1 MSQADG
7 YVRIVT
13 QNDTAEAQ
21 RSTEQLGDAIQEAL
35 DTSPADKMTD
45 VLLDIQKSIAAAL
58 CEKEVGK
65 VMEVLIEGKLPEENI
80 FCGRTRRDA
89 PEIDGLVF
97 VSSEEE
103 LYSGDFVTVRIREAG
118 DYDLMG
124 DVVYGYEFSE

>member
-1 MSQADG
+1 M
-7 YVRIVT
+7 
-13 QNDTAEAQ
+13 
-21 RSTEQLGDAIQEAL
+21 
-35 DTSPADKMTD
+35 
-45 VLLDIQKSIAAAL
+45 DIQKSIAAAL

-103 LYSGDFVTVRIREAG
+103 LYSGDFIAVRIREAG

-124 DVVYGYEFSE
+124 DVVYGYEFGE

>member
-1 MSQADG
+1 M
-7 YVRIVT
+7 
-13 QNDTAEAQ
+13 
-21 RSTEQLGDAIQEAL
+21 
-35 DTSPADKMTD
+35 
-45 VLLDIQKSIAAAL
+45 DIQKSIAAAL

-124 DVVYGYEFSE
+124 DVVYGNDLANKLSHAARGYDSGILAVLFPDLSQ